1 MSWWDDRIEAGRR
14 LARELSFG
22 RAWSTCSVASAF
34 LHLQDASTLA
44 FVFVARY
51 TTMLGLSFSTLGILA
66 PILLVVQVLV
76 GYLRNPLRKV
86 PAAHPLAHFTSL
98 WIHSVRWRGIENA
111 TLKAAHDRLGPI
123 VCLGPEEIS
132 VNCVKGGI
140 RDVYAGGFEK
150 SNPKDGYN
158 WYGFFSNYEG

>member
-1 MSWWDDRIEAGRR
+1 
-14 LARELSFG
+14 LL
-22 RAWSTCSVASAF
+22 
-34 LHLQDASTLA
+34 L
-44 FVFVARY
+44 VFVARY

-66 PILLVVQVLV
+66 PILLVLQVLV

-86 PAAHPLAHFTSL
+86 PAAHPLAHFTSI
-98 WIHSVRWRGIENA
+98 WIQSVRWRGIENA

-158 WYGFFSNYEG
+158 WYAFFSNYEG

>member
-1 MSWWDDRIEAGRR
+1 LLLRSCISQ
-14 LARELSFG
+14 LL
-22 RAWSTCSVASAF
+22 
-34 LHLQDASTLA
+34 L
-44 FVFVARY
+44 VFVARY

-66 PILLVVQVLV
+66 PILLVLQVLV

-86 PAAHPLAHFTSL
+86 PAAHPLAHFTSI
-98 WIHSVRWRGIENA
+98 WIQSVRWRGIENA

-158 WYGFFSNYEG
+158 WYAFFSNYEG

>member
-1 MSWWDDRIEAGRR
+1 
-14 LARELSFG
+14 
-22 RAWSTCSVASAF
+22 
-34 LHLQDASTLA
+34 
-44 FVFVARY
+44 
-51 TTMLGLSFSTLGILA
+51 MLGLSFSTLGILA
-66 PILLVVQVLV
+66 PILLVLQVLV

-86 PAAHPLAHFTSL
+86 PAAHPLAHFTSI
-98 WIHSVRWRGIENA
+98 WIQSVRWRGIENA

-158 WYGFFSNYEG
+158 WYAFFSNYEG